1 MGRFART
8 LTINLVGRDDSL
20 QKTYKRVNKGS
31 TLMSDNLR
39 KAARVG
45 GIGLTALGGAAI
57 GAAAMLKP
65 MLDSAASVEESLDKN
80 NIVFGESSA
89 LVEKLAERSL
99 KSFGA
104 TRSAGSS
111 VWFTRRS

>member
-1 MGRFART
+1 MGRLART

-31 TLMSDNLR
+31 ALMSDNLR

-57 GAAAMLKP
+57 GAAAMIKP
-65 MLDSAASVEESLDKN
+65 MIDMAVDVQESVL
-80 NIVFGESSA
+80 
-89 LVEKLAERSL
+89 
-99 KSFGA
+99 
-104 TRSAGSS
+104 
-111 VWFTRRS
+111 